1 MISQL
6 VDFFFEATELDE
18 FIADFLVEFDLFGDV
33 VVDRENGADELLE
46 LAERRRGLDVEN
58 LVIPR
63 DTFFWVFGLA
73 NLDSDVVV
81 IATEDDTAF
90 VLVLVLDDQAT
101 EFVDDGFVVEVAAED
116 VVESLSE
123 LLVAEEGFF
132 LLDKGGEIHLILLMV
147 GIGEIR
153 AGRKPD
159 PDWTVNLYGIRPFC
173 RSIRPVA
180 YSTVEHRRE
189 YR

>member
-58 LVIPR
+58 LVIPS
-63 DTFFWVFGLA
+63 DTFFWELGFA
-73 NLDSDVVV
+73 NLDREVVA

-90 VLVLVLDDQAT
+90 ELALVLDDQAT
-101 EFVDDGFVVEVAAED
+101 VIVDCGLVVEVAAED
-116 VVESLSE
+116 VVESLGE
-123 LLVAEEGFF
+123 LLVVEEGFF
-132 LLDKGGEIHLILLMV
+132 LLDEGSKIHSLL
-147 GIGEIR
+147 
-153 AGRKPD
+153 
-159 PDWTVNLYGIRPFC
+159 L
-173 RSIRPVA
+173 
-180 YSTVEHRRE
+180 
-189 YR
+189 